1 MNDTIGRRAARGTAW
16 LGLVNLLSK
25 GSQILVTLAL
35 GAYLTRSQLGAV
47 TIAVVL
53 VNLGQTLQT
62 MGVYDVISR
71 TGHEVRAF
79 TGSVATL
86 SVLVAVGASLLL
98 LISGGLLADVIGAP
112 SAAWPIRVAGLSLPF
127 TAYAGV
133 QMAYLHRGLDFRR
146 RLLPD
151 AGSALA
157 GAAVTV
163 VGAATGA
170 GPWSLVAGILTTAVL
185 APLLGLAV
193 GVRIP
198 LRWDAVH
205 VRETLAWV
213 GVVGPAAVLGVLLLN
228 IDYVV
233 VTRALGEDATGLY
246 SYAYRFAFVPY
257 IMIAVVLSGVA
268 FPVYSRLVERPGAEG
283 RPGAALAPAFTR
295 VIHGLLAATGGLYLL
310 LALLAPQIVVIDPR
324 WEPSAAVLRVLCVYG
339 LLLGLILAGYDA
351 LRAAGRPG
359 VYLRAQAAH
368 VVLLLASSILL
379 VHRAGIVGVA
389 WAQVLTAGL
398 VAAGVTMELVRTG
411 VMTRGLARTLLGPVG
426 AAAVTLAVYGAAGWV
441 GALPA
446 ANSLPGLFALG
457 AVLAACYGG
466 TLLLVDRDALRQLRE
481 VTGR

>member
-98 LISGGLLADVIGAP
+98 LVGGGVLAGVIGAP
-112 SAAWPIRVAGLSLPF
+112 SAAWPIRVAGLGLPF

-133 QMAYLHRGLDFRR
+133 QMAFLHRQLDFRR

-151 AGSALA
+151 AGSALT

-170 GPWSLVAGILTTAVL
+170 GPWSLVAGILTTALL
-185 APLLGLAV
+185 APVLGLAV

-198 LRWDAVH
+198 LRWNAVH
-205 VRETLAWV
+205 VREALRWV
-213 GVVGPAAVLGVLLLN
+213 RVVGPAAVLGVLLLN

-233 VTRALGEDATGLY
+233 VTRALGEEANGLY

-257 IMIAVVLSGVA
+257 IMIAVVISGVA
-268 FPVYSRLVERPGAEG
+268 FPVYSRLVK
-283 RPGAALAPAFTR
+283 RPGAAERPGETLEPAFTR
-295 VIHGLLAATGGLYLL
+295 VIHGLLAATTGLYLL
-310 LALLAPQIVVIDPR
+310 LALLAPRIVVIDQR
-324 WEPSAAVLRVLCVYG
+324 WAPSAPVLTVLCGYG

-359 VYLRAQAAH
+359 LYLRAQAVH
-368 VVLLLASSILL
+368 VVLLLATSIVL
-379 VHRAGIVGVA
+379 VHRAGILGVA
-389 WAQVLTAGL
+389 WAQVL
-398 VAAGVTMELVRTG
+398 AAGVVAVGVAVELGRAG
-411 VMTRGLARTLLGPVG
+411 VLRPGSARTLVGPAT
-426 AAAVTLAVYGAAGWV
+426 AATATLAAYGVAGRA
-441 GALPA
+441 GALPPTD
-446 ANSLPGLFALG
+446 SLPGLFVLG
-457 AVLAACYGG
+457 GVLAACYGG
-466 TLLLVDRDALRQLRE
+466 TLLLVDRGALRQLRE
-481 VTGR
+481 VAGG